1 MDKDKWTPDDEFW
14 AQTGKTPPQPVDSGN
29 AEEDAQ
35 DLWDDSVA
43 AAPRD
48 EHTQHYRPSQ
58 EEQEWEA
65 QAGDTWES
73 HGEQEQGSQDSG
85 WEPSPMDEMR
95 HEEQQTVHRRIEP
108 KHHRDDRV
116 DEPEPEG
123 DGGDG
128 GDDDIK
134 KLVRLLVI
142 IGVSTIAVLII
153 AGIIIFKVMTAP
165 GKSANENSQSSAVE
179 SEESSITYEGSEMA
193 GVVLNV
199 NEELYQVTVYDG
211 VNQVETTFSLQ
222 NAKSITDQYG
232 KEMNIGS
239 IQRGQIVEVRYN
251 AANENAVELFRIS
264 AKTSALEDVTGAT
277 VSDHTITVGDTTYTF
292 DDKLVCTYQGK
303 EFDIASLTSQ
313 QVFTAQAMEDHIYTI
328 YVTYSTGTLKLVN
341 QDLDQYAGAELKA
354 TPAAGAPVTAAI
366 TKDMQPIALL
376 EGLNSIV
383 VTKDSVTVYSGQI
396 FITSGKEQELT
407 LPNGAEK
414 TGTVKFSLN
423 PANATV
429 VINGQT
435 YHNGDEATLPYG
447 EYTMTVKADAYESLE
462 QTITVGQPY
471 VTAALS
477 LNASKTKVSIE
488 SSMANSIVYINGDL
502 YDSAPCEVMLGPGTH
517 EITVSNTGY
526 KDVTM
531 TIQITAGK
539 AEQVLYFSN
548 FEKNDPEPEPPE
560 SSTES
565 SEDSQTSS
573 NENNSSRGQD
583 TSSDTSTSQDSRD
596 GH

>member
-14 AQTGKTPPQPVDSGN
+14 TQTSKTPPQPENSGN
-29 AEEDAQ
+29 AEDEAQ
-35 DLWDDSVA
+35 DLWGDPP
-43 AAPRD
+43 AAPA
-48 EHTQHYRPSQ
+48 EEYTQQYRPAQ
-58 EEQEWEA
+58 EQQTWEEQD
-65 QAGDTWES
+65 GDTWTS
-73 HGEQEQGSQDSG
+73 HGGQEQESQDTG
-85 WEPSPMDEMR
+85 WEPSPMDEIR
-95 HEEQQTVHRRIEP
+95 QEERQTVHRRVEP
-108 KHHRDDRV
+108 KHQRDDRG

-123 DGGDG
+123 DDGGDG

-142 IGVSTIAVLII
+142 IGVSTIAVLVI

-165 GKSANENSQSSAVE
+165 GKSANDSSQSSAVE
-179 SEESSITYEGSEMA
+179 SGESSMVYEGSEMT

-199 NEELYQVTVYDG
+199 DEELNEVTVYDG
-211 VNQVETTFSLQ
+211 ANQAETTFSLQ
-222 NAKSITDQYG
+222 NAKSVTDQYG
-232 KEMNIGS
+232 KEMKIGS

-264 AKTSALEDVTGAT
+264 AKASALEDISGAT
-277 VSDHTITVGDTTYTF
+277 VSGNTITIGDAAYTF

-303 EFDIASLTSQ
+303 EFDIASLTGQ
-313 QVFTAQAMEDHIYTI
+313 QVFTAQALENHIYTI

-341 QDLDQYAGAELKA
+341 QDLDLYAGAELKA

-407 LPNGAEK
+407 LPNVAEK

-423 PANATV
+423 PTSAEV

-435 YHNGDEATLPYG
+435 YQNGDEAMLPYG

-471 VTAALS
+471 VTASLS

-488 SSMANSIVYINGDL
+488 SSMANSIVYINGEL
-502 YDSAPCEVMLGPGTH
+502 YDSVPCEVMLSPGTH

-560 SSTES
+560 SSES

-573 NENNSSRGQD
+573 RENNSSRGQD
-583 TSSDTSTSQDSRD
+583 DSSDSSTPQDSRD
-596 GH
+596 GE

>member
-14 AQTGKTPPQPVDSGN
+14 AQTGKTPPQPVNSGN

-211 VNQVETTFSLQ
+211 VNQVETTFFP
-222 NAKSITDQYG
+222 AKR
-232 KEMNIGS
+232 
-239 IQRGQIVEVRYN
+239 QR
-251 AANENAVELFRIS
+251 
-264 AKTSALEDVTGAT
+264 ALRT
-277 VSDHTITVGDTTYTF
+277 
-292 DDKLVCTYQGK
+292 
-303 EFDIASLTSQ
+303 
-313 QVFTAQAMEDHIYTI
+313 
-328 YVTYSTGTLKLVN
+328 
-341 QDLDQYAGAELKA
+341 
-354 TPAAGAPVTAAI
+354 
-366 TKDMQPIALL
+366 
-376 EGLNSIV
+376 
-383 VTKDSVTVYSGQI
+383 
-396 FITSGKEQELT
+396 
-407 LPNGAEK
+407 
-414 TGTVKFSLN
+414 
-423 PANATV
+423 
-429 VINGQT
+429 
-435 YHNGDEATLPYG
+435 
-447 EYTMTVKADAYESLE
+447 
-462 QTITVGQPY
+462 
-471 VTAALS
+471 
-477 LNASKTKVSIE
+477 
-488 SSMANSIVYINGDL
+488 
-502 YDSAPCEVMLGPGTH
+502 
-517 EITVSNTGY
+517 
-526 KDVTM
+526 
-531 TIQITAGK
+531 
-539 AEQVLYFSN
+539 
-548 FEKNDPEPEPPE
+548 
-560 SSTES
+560 STEK
-565 SEDSQTSS
+565 
-573 NENNSSRGQD
+573 R
-583 TSSDTSTSQDSRD
+583 
-596 GH
+596 